1 MATTFS
7 DLGLPDVLITTL
19 SSHGITEPFPIQS
32 ATISDVLAGKDVSGR
47 APTGSGKTL
56 AFGLPILAKVG
67 SAAPNRPQALILA
80 PTRELAAQ
88 IRLDL
93 APYGKAMN
101 RQVFAVFGGV
111 RYTQQKEFLRRGIDV
126 LVATP
131 GRLEDLMEQGAAD
144 LSDVS
149 IVTIDEADRMAD
161 MGFLP
166 DVRRILDKTRNDRQT
181 LLFSATLDGAV
192 GVLIR
197 NYQSN
202 PVTHEA
208 GTIEPETM
216 DAEHHFWL
224 VDRNRKVGHAADVI
238 RIADRSIVFAR
249 TRIGVDKLAK
259 RLSGLGVRAVPMHG
273 GLSQNQR
280 NRALKAFSEGD
291 AQALVATDVAA
302 RGIHID
308 AVASVIHFDPPEDS
322 KDYVHRSGRTARAGA
337 SGNIVSLVTS
347 EQRRS
352 VRRMLDK
359 LGMHEPIG
367 KPELETLHEHHLS
380 AMHESTP
387 KAVPRSSRRARGS
400 GVPLSRGTAKILAS
414 PFQGGQ
420 QSPASPFQ
428 GGQQRDAVPMQG
440 DTRSVPMQGDP
451 RSVPMQGDTA
461 KRSTNWPAPR
471 PVRTP
476 DPTLPGART
485 IHVSNLPW
493 SATDEE
499 LTAIFVEHGTV
510 VQATV
515 MIDNRGRSKG
525 YALVDMPK
533 PEAPRA
539 ADALN
544 GHLMDGRPLK
554 VRLSRE

>member
-1 MATTFS
+1 MSKSFS
-7 DLGLPDVLITTL
+7 DLGLPDVLTTTL
-19 SSHGITEPFPIQS
+19 SSHGITSPFPIQS
-32 ATISDVLAGKDVSGR
+32 ITIPDVLAGRDVSGR

-56 AFGLPILAKVG
+56 AFGLPILAKVATA
-67 SAAPNRPQALILA
+67 SPNRPRALILA

-93 APYGKAMN
+93 APYGKATN

-131 GRLEDLMEQGAAD
+131 GRLEDLMEQGSVD
-144 LSDVS
+144 LGDVS

-166 DVRRILDKTRNDRQT
+166 DVRRILNTTPNDRQT

-197 NYQSN
+197 EYQSD
-202 PVTHEA
+202 PVTYEA
-208 GTIEPETM
+208 GSIEPETT

-224 VDRNRKVGHAADVI
+224 VERNGKARHTADVI
-238 RIADRSIVFAR
+238 QIADRSIVFVR

-259 RLSGLGVRAVPMHG
+259 RLKGLGVNAVAMHG

-280 NRALKAFSEGD
+280 HRALKAFSVGD
-291 AQALVATDVAA
+291 AQALIATDVAA

-347 EQRRS
+347 DQRRS
-352 VRRMLDK
+352 VRRMQDK

-367 KPELETLHEHHLS
+367 KPALEALHEHHVSSL
-380 AMHESTP
+380 HESAP
-387 KAVPRSSRRARGS
+387 KSPPDSGVPSSRRANKEQNGERG
-400 GVPLSRGTAKILAS
+400 
-414 PFQGGQ
+414 
-420 QSPASPFQ
+420 
-428 GGQQRDAVPMQG
+428 
-440 DTRSVPMQGDP
+440 
-451 RSVPMQGDTA
+451 
-461 KRSTNWPAPR
+461 RSTARPGSTTTQASNWPAPR
-471 PVRTP
+471 PQKMP
-476 DPTLPGART
+476 APTVPGART

-493 SATDEE
+493 ETTDED
-499 LTAIFVEHGTV
+499 LKALFGHHGTV

-525 YALVDMPK
+525 YALVDMPRA
-533 PEAPRA
+533 EAPRA
-539 ADALN
+539 ADALD

-554 VRLSRE
+554 VKLSR

>member
-1 MATTFS
+1 MASTFT
-7 DLGLPDVLITTL
+7 DLGLPDVLTTTL

-32 ATISDVLAGKDVSGR
+32 ATIPDVLSGRDVSGR

-56 AFGLPILAKVG
+56 AFGLPILANVG
-67 SAAPNRPQALILA
+67 VAAPNRPQALILA

-93 APYGKAMN
+93 APYGKATN

-131 GRLEDLMEQGAAD
+131 GRLEDLMEQGSVD
-144 LSDVS
+144 LGDVGM
-149 IVTIDEADRMAD
+149 VTVDEADRMAD

-166 DVRRILDKTRNDRQT
+166 DVRRILNKTRSDRQT

-197 NYQSN
+197 EYQSD

-208 GTIEPETM
+208 GAIEPETT

-224 VDRNRKVGHAADVI
+224 VDNNRKVQHAADAI

-249 TRIGVDKLAK
+249 TRIDVDRLTKKL
-259 RLSGLGVRAVPMHG
+259 SSLGVKAVAMHG

-280 NRALKAFSEGD
+280 HRALKAFSIGD
-291 AQALVATDVAA
+291 AEALVATDVAA

-308 AVASVIHFDPPEDS
+308 AVASVIHFDPVEDP
-322 KDYVHRSGRTARAGA
+322 KDYIHRSGRTARAGA

-347 EQRRS
+347 QQRRS
-352 VRRMLDK
+352 VRRMQDK

-367 KPELETLHEHHLS
+367 KPDLDALHEHHLS

-387 KAVPRSSRRARGS
+387 KPISFSKKSQPRSVA
-400 GVPLSRGTAKILAS
+400 PSRGTAERRGPDA
-414 PFQGGQ
+414 GG
-420 QSPASPFQ
+420 STVPKSSR
-428 GGQQRDAVPMQG
+428 RDAPAVG
-440 DTRSVPMQGDP
+440 
-451 RSVPMQGDTA
+451 
-461 KRSTNWPAPR
+461 NWPAPR

-476 DPTLPGART
+476 DPTLPGAKT

-499 LTAIFVEHGTV
+499 LTTLFAEHGTV

-539 ADALN
+539 ADTLN
-544 GHLMDGRPLK
+544 GHLMNGRPIK
-554 VRLSRE
+554 VRLSRT

>member
-1 MATTFS
+1 MVTTFS
-7 DLGLPDVLITTL
+7 DLGLPDVLTHTL
-19 SSHGITEPFPIQS
+19 ASHGITSPFPIQS
-32 ATISDVLAGKDVSGR
+32 ATIPDVLAGRDVSGR

-56 AFGLPILAKVG
+56 AFGLPILANVG
-67 SAAPNRPQALILA
+67 TASPHRPLALILA

-93 APYGKAMN
+93 APYGKATN

-131 GRLEDLMEQGAAD
+131 GRLEDLMEQGVVD
-144 LSDVS
+144 LSDIG
-149 IVTIDEADRMAD
+149 IVVIDEADRMAD

-166 DVRRILDKTRNDRQT
+166 DVRRILDRTRDDRQT

-197 NYQSN
+197 HYQN
-202 PVTHEA
+202 DPVTHEA
-208 GTIEPETM
+208 GSIEPETT

-224 VDRNRKVGHAADVI
+224 VDRNRKAQHAADI
-238 RIADRSIVFAR
+238 IQIADRSIVFAR

-259 RLSGLGVRAVPMHG
+259 KLSGLGITAVPMHG

-280 NRALKAFSEGD
+280 HRALKAFSVGD

-308 AVASVIHFDPPEDS
+308 AVASVIHFDPPEDP
-322 KDYVHRSGRTARAGA
+322 KDYIHRSGRTARAGA

-352 VRRMLDK
+352 VRRMQDK
-359 LGMHEPIG
+359 LGMYEPIG
-367 KPELETLHEHHLS
+367 KPELDALHEHHLS
-380 AMHESTP
+380 AMHESIP
-387 KAVPRSSRRARGS
+387 KPVPPSEGTEKTARDS
-400 GVPLSRGTAKILAS
+400 GVPRSRGTADGHS
-414 PFQGGQ
+414 PDAGGSS
-420 QSPASPFQ
+420 SPS
-428 GGQQRDAVPMQG
+428 
-440 DTRSVPMQGDP
+440 S
-451 RSVPMQGDTA
+451 
-461 KRSTNWPAPR
+461 WPAPR
-471 PVRTP
+471 PIRVP
-476 DPTLPGART
+476 DPTVPGART

-493 SATDEE
+493 SATDED
-499 LTAIFVEHGTV
+499 LTALFARHGTV
-510 VQATV
+510 TQATV

-525 YALVDMPK
+525 YALVDMAKRDAPK
-533 PEAPRA
+533 A
-539 ADALN
+539 ADALD
-544 GHLMDGRPLK
+544 GHVLDGRPLK
-554 VRLSRE
+554 VKLSR

>member
-7 DLGLPDVLITTL
+7 DLGLPDVLTTTL
-19 SSHGITEPFPIQS
+19 SSHDIVEPFPIQS
-32 ATISDVLAGKDVSGR
+32 ATIPDVLSGRDVSGR

-67 SAAPNRPQALILA
+67 IAEPNRPQALILA

-93 APYGKAMN
+93 APYGKATN

-131 GRLEDLMEQGAAD
+131 GRLEDLMDQGVVD
-144 LSDVS
+144 LSDVG

-166 DVRRILDKTRNDRQT
+166 DVRRILDKTRSDRQT

-197 NYQSN
+197 NYQSD
-202 PVTHEA
+202 PVTHES
-208 GTIEPETM
+208 GTVEPETT

-224 VDRNRKVGHAADVI
+224 VDRNRKVQHAADVI
-238 RIADRSIVFAR
+238 RIADRSIVFVR

-259 RLSGLGVRAVPMHG
+259 RLSGMGVKAVPMHG

-280 NRALKAFSEGD
+280 IRALKAFSVGD
-291 AQALVATDVAA
+291 AQALIATDVAA

-308 AVASVIHFDPPEDS
+308 AVASVIHFDPVEDP

-347 EQRRS
+347 DQRRS
-352 VRRMLDK
+352 VRRMQDK
-359 LGMHEPIG
+359 LGMYEPIG
-367 KPELETLHEHHLS
+367 KPEPEALHEHHLTS
-380 AMHESTP
+380 MHESTP
-387 KAVPRSSRRARGS
+387 RPVPPPKRKAEGRSPDTGGSAARSGSSPR
-400 GVPLSRGTAKILAS
+400 PKH
-414 PFQGGQ
+414 
-420 QSPASPFQ
+420 
-428 GGQQRDAVPMQG
+428 
-440 DTRSVPMQGDP
+440 
-451 RSVPMQGDTA
+451 
-461 KRSTNWPAPR
+461 WPAPR

-493 SATDEE
+493 SATDEQ
-499 LTAIFVEHGTV
+499 LTAMFAEHGTV
-510 VQATV
+510 TQATV

-533 PEAPRA
+533 REAPKA

-544 GHLMDGRPLK
+544 GHLMDGRPIK
-554 VRLSRE
+554 VRLSR

>member
-7 DLGLPDVLITTL
+7 ELGLSDVLTTTL
-19 SSHGITEPFPIQS
+19 SSHGITTPFPIQS
-32 ATISDVLAGKDVSGR
+32 ATIPDVLAGRDVSGR

-56 AFGLPILAKVG
+56 AFGLPILAKVAT
-67 SAAPNRPQALILA
+67 AAPNRPQSLILA

-93 APYGKAMN
+93 APYGKATN

-131 GRLEDLMEQGAAD
+131 GRLEDLMEQRVVD
-144 LSDVS
+144 LSEVA

-166 DVRRILDKTRNDRQT
+166 DVRRILDKTRGDRQT

-197 NYQSN
+197 NYQSD

-208 GTIEPETM
+208 GTVEPETT

-224 VDRNRKVGHAADVI
+224 VERNRKAQHTADII

-259 RLSGLGVRAVPMHG
+259 RLSVLGVAAVPMHG

-280 NRALKAFSEGD
+280 HRALKAFSVGD

-308 AVASVIHFDPPEDS
+308 AVASVVHFDPPEEP
-322 KDYVHRSGRTARAGA
+322 KDYIHRSGRTARAGA

-352 VRRMLDK
+352 VRRMQDK
-359 LGMHEPIG
+359 LGMNEPIG
-367 KPELETLHEHHLS
+367 KPELEDLDEHHLS
-380 AMHESTP
+380 AMHESAP
-387 KAVPRSSRRARGS
+387 KNIPLSRGTAKGRSPDTGGS
-400 GVPLSRGTAKILAS
+400 GVPLSRGTAKGRSPDAGGSKVRSKQSSTSSAAS
-414 PFQGGQ
+414 
-420 QSPASPFQ
+420 
-428 GGQQRDAVPMQG
+428 
-440 DTRSVPMQGDP
+440 
-451 RSVPMQGDTA
+451 
-461 KRSTNWPAPR
+461 NWPAPR

-493 SATDEE
+493 GATDEE
-499 LTAIFVEHGTV
+499 LTALFAKHGTV

-525 YALVDMPK
+525 YALVDMPRS
-533 PEAPRA
+533 EAPRA
-539 ADALN
+539 ADDLN
-544 GHLMDGRPLK
+544 GHLLDGRPIK
-554 VRLSRE
+554 ARLSRT

>member
-1 MATTFS
+1 MTSTFA
-7 DLGLPDVLITTL
+7 DLGLPSVLSTTL
-19 SSHGITEPFPIQS
+19 AEQGITSPFPIQE
-32 ATISDVLAGKDVSGR
+32 ATIPDALAGRDVSGR

-56 AFGLPILAKVG
+56 AFGLPILARIDVAGPK
-67 SAAPNRPQALILA
+67 RPLALILA

-93 APYGKAMN
+93 APYGMATH

-111 RYTQQKEFLRRGIDV
+111 RYHPQKTWLSRGVDV

-131 GRLEDLMEQGAAD
+131 GRLEDLIEQGAVD
-144 LSDVS
+144 LSDVG
-149 IVTIDEADRMAD
+149 IVTVDEADRMAD

-166 DVRRILDKTRNDRQT
+166 DVRRILEQTNRDRQT

-192 GVLIR
+192 GVLIQD
-197 NYQSN
+197 YQRD
-202 PVTHEA
+202 PVRHEA
-208 GTIEPETM
+208 GTVEPETT

-224 VDRNRKVGHAADVI
+224 VHHNDKVRYTQEVI
-238 RIADRSIVFAR
+238 AIADRSIVFTR
-249 TRIGVDKLAK
+249 TRHGADKLA
-259 RLSGLGVRAVPMHG
+259 RQLAGNGVGAVAMHG

-280 NRALKAFSEGD
+280 TRALKAFSIGD

-308 AVASVIHFDPPEDS
+308 AVASVIHFDPPEDA

-352 VRRMLDK
+352 VRRMQDTLA
-359 LGMHEPIG
+359 MHESIG
-367 KPELETLHEHHLS
+367 KPDPKALHEHHVDTL
-380 AMHESTP
+380 
-387 KAVPRSSRRARGS
+387 KAS
-400 GVPLSRGTAKILAS
+400 VPLSGKERSERSRPPERGTSDAGGSAKPTTTGS
-414 PFQGGQ
+414 P
-420 QSPASPFQ
+420 
-428 GGQQRDAVPMQG
+428 
-440 DTRSVPMQGDP
+440 
-451 RSVPMQGDTA
+451 
-461 KRSTNWPAPR
+461 NWPAPR
-471 PVRTP
+471 PIRTP
-476 DPTLPGART
+476 DVTVPGANT

-499 LTAIFVEHGTV
+499 ITALFKPHGMV

-533 PEAPRA
+533 AEAGKA
-539 ADALN
+539 ADAVN
-544 GHLMDGRPLK
+544 GHMMGDRPLK
-554 VRLSRE
+554 VRLSR

>member
-1 MATTFS
+1 MTRTFS
-7 DLGLPDVLITTL
+7 ELGLPDVLTATL
-19 SSHGITEPFPIQS
+19 SSHGITEPFPIQT
-32 ATISDVLAGKDVSGR
+32 ATIADVLSGRDVSGR

-56 AFGLPILAKVG
+56 AFGLPILATVG
-67 SAAPNRPQALILA
+67 TAAPNRPRALILA

-93 APYGKAMN
+93 APYGKATN

-131 GRLEDLMEQGAAD
+131 GRLEDLMEQGVVN
-144 LSDVS
+144 LSDVG
-149 IVTIDEADRMAD
+149 IVVIDEADRMAD

-166 DVRRILDKTRNDRQT
+166 DVRRILDKTRDDRQT

-197 NYQSN
+197 NYQN
-202 PVTHEA
+202 DPVTHEA
-208 GTIEPETM
+208 GAIEPETT

-224 VDRNRKVGHAADVI
+224 VDRNKKAQHTADII

-259 RLSGLGVRAVPMHG
+259 KLSGMGITAVPMHG

-280 NRALKAFSEGD
+280 NRALKAFSVGD

-308 AVASVIHFDPPEDS
+308 AVASVIHFDPPEDP

-352 VRRMLDK
+352 ARRMQDK

-367 KPELETLHEHHLS
+367 KPEPEALHEHHLS
-380 AMHESTP
+380 TMHESAP
-387 KAVPRSSRRARGS
+387 KTVPLPKKTSKRPSLDAESR
-400 GVPLSRGTAKILAS
+400 VPLSRGAAEGRSPDAGGSSSAKH
-414 PFQGGQ
+414 
-420 QSPASPFQ
+420 
-428 GGQQRDAVPMQG
+428 
-440 DTRSVPMQGDP
+440 
-451 RSVPMQGDTA
+451 
-461 KRSTNWPAPR
+461 WPAPR

-476 DPTLPGART
+476 EPTLPGART

-493 SATDEE
+493 STTDEE
-499 LTAIFVEHGTV
+499 LTELFSGHGTV
-510 VQATV
+510 IQTTV
-515 MIDNRGRSKG
+515 MVDNRGRSKG

-533 PEAPRA
+533 AEAPRV

-544 GHLMDGRPLK
+544 GHLMGGRPIK
-554 VRLSRE
+554 VRLSRD

>member
-1 MATTFS
+1 VPPTFS
-7 DLGLPDVLITTL
+7 DLGLPDVLTTTL

-32 ATISDVLAGKDVSGR
+32 ATIPDVLSGRDVSGR

-56 AFGLPILAKVG
+56 AFGLPILARVG
-67 SAAPNRPQALILA
+67 VAAPNRPRALILD

-93 APYGKAMN
+93 APYGKATN

-111 RYTQQKEFLRRGIDV
+111 RYTQQKDFLRRGIDV

-131 GRLEDLMEQGAAD
+131 GRLEDLMNQGSVD
-144 LSDVS
+144 LGDVS
-149 IVTIDEADRMAD
+149 VVTVDEADRMAD

-166 DVRRILDKTRNDRQT
+166 DVRRILNKTRSDRQT

-197 NYQSN
+197 EYQSD

-208 GTIEPETM
+208 GTIEPDTT
-216 DAEHHFWL
+216 DAQHHFWL
-224 VDRNRKVGHAADVI
+224 VDRNRKAQHAADVI
-238 RIADRSIVFAR
+238 HIADRSIVFAR
-249 TRIGVDKLAK
+249 TRIGVDRLAK
-259 RLSGLGVRAVPMHG
+259 KLSALGVKAVAMHG

-280 NRALKAFSEGD
+280 HRALKAFSIGD
-291 AQALVATDVAA
+291 AEALIATDVAA

-322 KDYVHRSGRTARAGA
+322 KDYIHRSGRTARAGA

-352 VRRMLDK
+352 VRRMQDK
-359 LGMHEPIG
+359 LGMYEPIG
-367 KPELETLHEHHLS
+367 KPELDALHEHHLS

-387 KAVPRSSRRARGS
+387 KP
-400 GVPLSRGTAKILAS
+400 VPLSRRKAEGRSPDAAEPAVRKHSSHDAPTAGT
-414 PFQGGQ
+414 
-420 QSPASPFQ
+420 
-428 GGQQRDAVPMQG
+428 
-440 DTRSVPMQGDP
+440 
-451 RSVPMQGDTA
+451 
-461 KRSTNWPAPR
+461 WPAPR
-471 PVRTP
+471 PIRKP
-476 DPTLPGART
+476 DPTPPGAKT

-493 SATDEE
+493 GATDEE
-499 LTAIFVEHGTV
+499 LAALFAEHGTV

-515 MIDNRGRSKG
+515 MIDSRGRSKG

-544 GHLMDGRPLK
+544 GHLLNGRPIK
-554 VRLSRE
+554 VRLSRT

>member
-1 MATTFS
+1 MATSFS
-7 DLGLPDVLITTL
+7 DLGLPDVLTSTL
-19 SSHGITEPFPIQS
+19 RSHDISEPFPIQS
-32 ATISDVLAGKDVSGR
+32 ATIPDVLAGRDVSGR

-56 AFGLPILAKVG
+56 AFGLPILAQVAT
-67 SAAPNRPQALILA
+67 AAPNRPRALILA

-93 APYGKAMN
+93 APYGKASN

-131 GRLEDLMEQGAAD
+131 GRLEDLMEQGVVD
-144 LSDVS
+144 LSDVG

-166 DVRRILDKTRNDRQT
+166 DVRRILDKTRTDRQT

-192 GVLIR
+192 GVLIK
-197 NYQSN
+197 NYQN
-202 PVTHEA
+202 DPVTHEA
-208 GTIEPETM
+208 GTIEPETT

-224 VDRNRKVGHAADVI
+224 VNRNGKAQHTADII
-238 RIADRSIVFAR
+238 RIADRSIVFVR

-259 RLSGLGVRAVPMHG
+259 RLSGMGVAAVPMHG

-280 NRALKAFSEGD
+280 IRALKAFSVGD

-347 EQRRS
+347 DQRRS
-352 VRRMLDK
+352 VRRMQDK
-359 LGMHEPIG
+359 LGMYEPIG
-367 KPELETLHEHHLS
+367 KPELEALHEHHLTS
-380 AMHESTP
+380 MHESTP
-387 KAVPRSSRRARGS
+387 KPKPPPQPQP
-400 GVPLSRGTAKILAS
+400 VPLSRGTAEGRS
-414 PFQGGQ
+414 PDAGG
-420 QSPASPFQ
+420 S
-428 GGQQRDAVPMQG
+428 
-440 DTRSVPMQGDP
+440 
-451 RSVPMQGDTA
+451 A
-461 KRSTNWPAPR
+461 KRPDARGPAKRPDARGPAKRPDARGSAAQETPSSKSKEPANWPAPR

-493 SATDEE
+493 GATDEE
-499 LTAIFVEHGTV
+499 LTALFAEHGIVT
-510 VQATV
+510 QATV

-533 PEAPRA
+533 SEAPRA

-544 GHLMDGRPLK
+544 GYLMDGRPIK
-554 VRLSRE
+554 VRLSR

>member
-7 DLGLPDVLITTL
+7 DLGLPDVLTTTL
-19 SSHGITEPFPIQS
+19 SSHDIVEPFPIQS
-32 ATISDVLAGKDVSGR
+32 ATIPDVLSGRDVSGR

-67 SAAPNRPQALILA
+67 IAEPNRPQALILA

-93 APYGKAMN
+93 APYGKATN

-111 RYTQQKEFLRRGIDV
+111 RYTQQKELLRRGIDV

-131 GRLEDLMEQGAAD
+131 GRLEDLMEQGVVD
-144 LSDVS
+144 LSDVG

-166 DVRRILDKTRNDRQT
+166 DVRRILDKTRSDRQT

-197 NYQSN
+197 NYQSD
-202 PVTHEA
+202 PVTHES
-208 GTIEPETM
+208 GTVEPETT

-224 VDRNRKVGHAADVI
+224 VDRNRKVQHAADVI

-259 RLSGLGVRAVPMHG
+259 RLSGMGVEAVPMHG

-280 NRALKAFSEGD
+280 HRALKAFSVGD
-291 AQALVATDVAA
+291 AQALIATDVAA

-308 AVASVIHFDPPEDS
+308 AVASVIHFDPPEDP

-347 EQRRS
+347 DQRRS
-352 VRRMLDK
+352 VRRMQDK

-367 KPELETLHEHHLS
+367 KPEPEALHEHHL
-380 AMHESTP
+380 ATMHESAP
-387 KAVPRSSRRARGS
+387 KPQPEPRSSDAGGS
-400 GVPLSRGTAKILAS
+400 A
-414 PFQGGQ
+414 
-420 QSPASPFQ
+420 
-428 GGQQRDAVPMQG
+428 
-440 DTRSVPMQGDP
+440 P
-451 RSVPMQGDTA
+451 RP
-461 KRSTNWPAPR
+461 KHWPAPR

-499 LTAIFVEHGTV
+499 LEALFTQHGIVT
-510 VQATV
+510 QATV

-533 PEAPRA
+533 SEAPRA

-544 GHLMDGRPLK
+544 GHLMDGRPIK
-554 VRLSRE
+554 VRLAK

>member
-7 DLGLPDVLITTL
+7 DLGLPDVLTATL
-19 SSHGITEPFPIQS
+19 TSHGITTPFPIQT
-32 ATISDVLAGKDVSGR
+32 ATIPDVLAGRDVSGR

-56 AFGLPILAKVG
+56 AFGLPILARVG
-67 SAAPNRPQALILA
+67 TAAPNRPQALILA

-93 APYGKAMN
+93 APYGKASN

-131 GRLEDLMEQGAAD
+131 GRLEDLMDQGMVD
-144 LSDVS
+144 LSDVG

-166 DVRRILDKTRNDRQT
+166 DVRRILDKTRSDRQT

-197 NYQSN
+197 NYQN
-202 PVTHEA
+202 DPVTHEA
-208 GTIEPETM
+208 GTIEPETT

-224 VDRNRKVGHAADVI
+224 VDRNRKAQHAADVI
-238 RIADRSIVFAR
+238 RIADRSIVFVR

-259 RLSGLGVRAVPMHG
+259 KLSGMGITAVPMHG

-280 NRALKAFSEGD
+280 HRALKAFSIGD
-291 AQALVATDVAA
+291 AQALIATDVAA

-308 AVASVIHFDPPEDS
+308 AVASVIHFDPPEDP

-352 VRRMLDK
+352 VRRMQDK

-367 KPELETLHEHHLS
+367 KPEPEALHEHHLS

-387 KAVPRSSRRARGS
+387 RPVPPTKKPQPRP
-400 GVPLSRGTAKILAS
+400 VPLSKGTAEGRS
-414 PFQGGQ
+414 PDAGGSAARSQ
-420 QSPASPFQ
+420 QPPTSSAAQ
-428 GGQQRDAVPMQG
+428 
-440 DTRSVPMQGDP
+440 
-451 RSVPMQGDTA
+451 
-461 KRSTNWPAPR
+461 NWPAPR

-499 LTAIFVEHGTV
+499 LTTLFAEHGTV

-533 PEAPRA
+533 PEAPLA

-544 GHLMDGRPLK
+544 GHLMGGRPIK
-554 VRLSRE
+554 VRLSRT